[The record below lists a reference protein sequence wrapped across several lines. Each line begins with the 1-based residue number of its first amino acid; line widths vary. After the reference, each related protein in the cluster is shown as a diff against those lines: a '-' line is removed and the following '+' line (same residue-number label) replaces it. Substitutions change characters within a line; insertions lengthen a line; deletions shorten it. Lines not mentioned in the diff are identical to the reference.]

1 LTSQA
6 SRAIILFLLFRFF
19 LYFLSSHCVYV
30 VGHGAYGIV
39 IAARDHEADEDHS
52 LVAIKKIE
60 RAFEHKI
67 FTKRTLR
74 ELKILRLLQHENVKP
89 DHRIYSRTK

>member
-1 LTSQA
+1 MA
-6 SRAIILFLLFRFF
+6 SNVTLPFFSIFIFNVYSIFF
-19 LYFLSSHCVYV
+19 LFSL

-74 ELKILRLLQHENVKP
+74 ELKILRLLQHENVMRK
-89 DHRIYSRTK
+89 